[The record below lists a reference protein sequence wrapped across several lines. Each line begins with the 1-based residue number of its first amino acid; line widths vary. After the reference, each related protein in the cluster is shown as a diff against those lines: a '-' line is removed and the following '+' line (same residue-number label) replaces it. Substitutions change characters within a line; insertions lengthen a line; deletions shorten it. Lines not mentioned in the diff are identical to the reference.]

1 MNPLG
6 IIFCRFTVRGSER
19 ALARKYSQ
27 HHCLYTKEKCVPERG
42 LSGVPDRYER
52 SIDMMMVKE
61 FESRLS
67 FLASSVYVR
76 MSTEL
81 SSRDVTKFFLLPI
94 LDVELLVINLLVLNK
109 YVILLR
115 CTSNGYPC
123 NRGLRPRQGR
133 REIVGCQGE

>member
-6 IIFCRFTVRGSER
+6 IFCRFTVRGSQR

-52 SIDMMMVKE
+52 SIDMMMMVQG

-67 FLASSVYVR
+67 FLASSAY
-76 MSTEL
+76 
-81 SSRDVTKFFLLPI
+81 
-94 LDVELLVINLLVLNK
+94 
-109 YVILLR
+109 
-115 CTSNGYPC
+115 G
-123 NRGLRPRQGR
+123 PR
-133 REIVGCQGE
+133 ENVH